1 MIKEIQLTRFKKYKN
16 QKFNINKEGISLIVG
31 GNNSGKSTLIHALSV
46 WEFCKM
52 ILIHEKGRKVLNE
65 NEVVGA
71 EGLGMSAEDFLPLAL
86 PSLNHLWTNLKTQ
99 LSPIEK
105 EQWEDQFPGYILRIN
120 CIWDCNGEMDKQ
132 LEIGLSLVNDRLF
145 IRVTSS
151 NIQEGDYIPTVVYL
165 PTFAGVLPKENKT
178 TIAQRRALLGRGMA
192 GSVLRNMIYDLYVM
206 DQQIR
211 ENLLEGKKKF
221 NKDDRKKYFENSP
234 LQRLNVDLQ
243 NVFSTE
249 LEIDPFSEEFNTML
263 RVYERKGKKNEKGI
277 FEPFPKSKYTPRDII
292 SQGSGF
298 LQWLSIFCILY
309 GQNVDVLLLDEPDAH
324 LHASLQKELLVRLQQ
339 YVSMNS
345 IQILIST
352 HSVEMI
358 KMAELQ
364 DIFCM
369 DTRRYLTEEA
379 ARVSVLSGIG
389 SEYFPR
395 LDLLKRYKRVIFIE
409 NESDKNILSVLG
421 EKCDIPLG
429 TDIVYWPTTD
439 KHDTRRHLFD
449 ELKKIIPELKGIS
462 IRDRDMDEL
471 DIIGDGLVYKGIS
484 LQPDSDLK
492 LLEWRRKNI
501 ESYLLCP
508 KAIALASGKTSEE
521 VIQFFSYKHA
531 LSISEDG
538 FIEEE
543 APQVIKLLDG
553 KKIFTA
559 QDVGIQVYFGCN
571 KYDVAKN
578 ISKDEVCNDIKI
590 FLTQV
595 NEFFYSE

>member
-1 MIKEIQLTRFKKYKN
+1 
-16 QKFNINKEGISLIVG
+16 
-31 GNNSGKSTLIHALSV
+31 
-46 WEFCKM
+46 M
-52 ILIHEKGRKVLNE
+52 ILIHEKGRKILNE
-65 NEVVGA
+65 NEFQWA
-71 EGLGMSAEDFLPLAL
+71 EGLGMSAEDFLPLAV

-99 LSPIEK
+99 LSPTEK
-105 EQWEDQFPGYILRIN
+105 KEWEDQFPGYILRIS
-120 CIWDCNGEMDKQ
+120 CIWDYKDEVNKR

-165 PTFAGVLPKENKT
+165 PTFAGVLPKENKV
-178 TIAQRRALLGRGMA
+178 TIAERRALLGRGMA
-192 GSVLRNMIYDLYVM
+192 GSVLRNMVYDLYVK
-206 DQQIR
+206 DQKIKK
-211 ENLLEGKKKF
+211 ELLETKKKF
-221 NKDDRKKYFENSP
+221 STSDREKYTKDSP
-234 LQRLNVDLQ
+234 LQKLNKDLRD
-243 NVFSTE
+243 VFSTE

-263 RVYERKGKKNEKGI
+263 RVYERKGKKNEKDV

-309 GQNVDVLLLDEPDAH
+309 GQKVDVLLLDEPDAH
-324 LHASLQKELLVRLQQ
+324 LHASLQRELLIRLQQ
-339 YVSMNS
+339 YVSVNS

-358 KMAELQ
+358 KLAELQ
-364 DIFCM
+364 DIFSM
-369 DTRRYLTEEA
+369 ELRKYLAEEA
-379 ARVSVLSGIG
+379 SRVSVLSGIG

-395 LDLLKRYKRVIFIE
+395 LDLLKRYKRVVFIE
-409 NESDKNILSVLG
+409 NESDKKILSTLAK
-421 EKCDIPLG
+421 KCNIPFC
-429 TDIVYWPTTD
+429 TDVVFWPTTD

-462 IRDRDMDEL
+462 LRDRDMDEP
-471 DIIGDGLVYKGIS
+471 DIIGEGLVYKGIS
-484 LQPDSDLK
+484 LPIDSDLK

-508 KAIALASGKTSEE
+508 KAIALASRKTSEE
-521 VIQFFSYKHA
+521 IIQFFSEKHA

-543 APQVIKLLDG
+543 PPQAIKYLDG
-553 KKIFTA
+553 KKIFTSA
-559 QDVGIQVYFGCN
+559 DIGLEICFGCN
-571 KYDVAKN
+571 KYDVAK
-578 ISKDEVCNDIKI
+578 KMTAEEVCDDIKT

-595 NEFFYSE
+595 NTLFFSK